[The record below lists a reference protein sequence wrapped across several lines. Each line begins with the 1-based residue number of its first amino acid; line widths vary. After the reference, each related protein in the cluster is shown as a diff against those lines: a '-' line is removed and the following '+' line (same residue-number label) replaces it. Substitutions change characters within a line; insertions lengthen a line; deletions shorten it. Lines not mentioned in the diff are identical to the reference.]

1 METQNVTLAL
11 PKETLQKVKQLA
23 ARQHT
28 SISRLLTNT
37 LEEML
42 ASQENYDRARERQRM
57 TLQKGFDLGTEGK
70 ITWKREDLHER

>member
-11 PKETLQKVKQLA
+11 PKETLQKIKQLA

>member
-70 ITWKREDLHER
+70 ITWKRQELHER